1 MLKVQKI
8 ARNCARYI
16 VKVDQNFMTNRVNMI
31 GRDQSLII
39 FLNLMQNKSILYIYK
54 MVYVMCTSIII
65 DNDKLN
71 KN

>member
-16 VKVDQNFMTNRVNMI
+16 VKVDKNFMTNRVNMT

>member
-8 ARNCARYI
+8 ARNCTRYI
-16 VKVDQNFMTNRVNMI
+16 VKVDQNFMTNRVNMT